1 MTDHVPS
8 PLGCCPRC
16 DVRVSKHCLLI
27 EYERSD
33 EGTRIFAACPNCEA
47 VVTPR

>member
-8 PLGCCPRC
+8 PLGRCPRC
-16 DVRVSKHCLLI
+16 DVRVSRRRLLI

-33 EGTRIFAACPNCEA
+33 EEYRIFASCPNCET